1 MIKFKWWS
9 SLSKSARLFLQ
20 NILELAHAIIHLAKS
35 TARSSIIDNSLSN
48 WILHS
53 TSNKRI
59 AYNCIW
65 YNCNMKVPNLAY
77 YRIYTEEYIQW
88 KSTHSIMDHYRVSD
102 WTSSTS
108 IDVCN
113 IKQKLKQHNI
123 CFRLFLA
130 HLFHRYNFKVKSSA
144 FPQPSCEIS
153 LPIRLELA
161 YIKLPTGAISLF
173 LWSLQCNIYDSDA

>member
-53 TSNKRI
+53 TSNNRI
-59 AYNCIW
+59 AYTIVSDTIAIW
-65 YNCNMKVPNLAY
+65 KCQIWHI
-77 YRIYTEEYIQW
+77 IYTEEYIQW